1 MNHQHVKPFIS
12 VVSPVYGAASLLPE
26 LVERI
31 TGALQEITG
40 DFEIILVEDHSPDE
54 SWEVICALAA
64 DNPSVKGISLSRNFG
79 QQNSLNAGLDHAKGE
94 WIVTL
99 DCDLQDAPEFIPDL
113 FRKAS
118 EGFDIVFAGRK
129 NRKDQWL
136 KKSASWAFNSLL
148 GYLSETEVDHTVA
161 NFVIYNRKVADAMK
175 MMGDYYRYY
184 PMINQW
190 VGFRK
195 TTIQVEHSERKDNR
209 KSSYSFR
216 KRIILAFMTILS
228 FSDRPLR
235 LVMKGGFWMV
245 LTMALLAIVL
255 VVRYFVMG
263 TVVSGWLSLFISIW
277 FLAGILI
284 MILGVIG
291 LYLGRVF
298 ETVKQRPRYIIREK
312 VNEDA

>member
-1 MNHQHVKPFIS
+1 MNHQHVKPFVS

-31 TGALQEITG
+31 TGALQEIAG

-79 QQNSLNAGLDHAKGE
+79 QQNALNAGLDHARGE

-99 DCDLQDAPEFIPDL
+99 DCDLQDAPEYISNLYNKALEGYDL
-113 FRKAS
+113 
-118 EGFDIVFAGRK
+118 VFASRQ
-129 NRKDQWL
+129 NRKDPWL
-136 KKSASWAFNSLL
+136 KKSASKVFNRLL
-148 GYLSETEVDHTVA
+148 GYLSETEVDSTVA
-161 NFVIYNRKVADAMK
+161 NFVLYHRKVVEAMK
-175 MMGDYYRYY
+175 RMGDYYRYY

-190 VGFRK
+190 VGFRSAR
-195 TTIQVEHSERKDNR
+195 IEVEHSERKDNR

-216 KRIILAFMTILS
+216 KRVVLAIMTILS
-228 FSDRPLR
+228 FSDKPLR
-235 LVMKGGFWMV
+235 MVMKTGLWMV
-245 LTMALLAIVL
+245 VAMTVLAIAL

-284 MILGVIG
+284 LILGMIG
-291 LYLGRVF
+291 LYLGKVF
-298 ETVKQRPRYIIREK
+298 ETVKQRPTYIIREQTDE
-312 VNEDA
+312 NA